1 MVATR
6 LKYNL
11 TQGTHILDLAKD
23 LSAYH
28 RRMHRQKKIYTVY
41 GGFIRNNA
49 GTSAKFN
56 VAPLTWQSKAA
67 VNRAFKIWRKM
78 IHETLK
84 DREGLKTGKWNDFKI
99 LLDNSSTSTIASSKD
114 AADNNLSPGEWDY
127 STLTQ
132 PQLVPVQDAAGNPTA
147 AGFDLDADQWEIC
160 ITGVHSG
167 AAPNYTRI
175 SAIQSWVDS
184 RPVLPSS
191 GEPENVININDPLS
205 NMFDV
210 EDNDNE
216 KVTIIEAE
224 GDLPP
229 YSRTLPYG
237 IGAGALAPVSIADND
252 ASDNTTALGSSVH
265 GFQALCGLVQVVVT
279 ADSGTC
285 ELFIDVESQGES
297 F

>member
-11 TQGTHILDLAKD
+11 TNGTHYLDLARD
-23 LSAYH
+23 LSEYH
-28 RRMHRQKKIYTVY
+28 RKLHRQKKIYTVY

-67 VNRAFKIWRKM
+67 VNRTFKIWRKM
-78 IHETLK
+78 ISETLK
-84 DREGLKTGKWNDFKI
+84 KKDGLKTGRWNDFKVF
-99 LLDNSSTSTIASSKD
+99 LNTSMGHTGTSSVD
-114 AADNNLSPGEWDY
+114 AAGNRLSDGEWDY

-132 PQLVPVQDAAGNPTA
+132 PQLIDPDGDGGLEYDAN
-147 AGFDLDADQWEIC
+147 ADQWE
-160 ITGVHSG
+160 VHIVGPHAG
-167 AAPNYTRI
+167 AAPNYTRVGM
-175 SAIQSWVDS
+175 IQSWTDS
-184 RPVLPSS
+184 RAPTDPAGTPVDIPNPL
-191 GEPENVININDPLS
+191 DPLS
-205 NMFDV
+205 NMIDV
-210 EDNDNE
+210 EDDDEE
-216 KVTIIEAE
+216 KIIVIQGE
-224 GDLPP
+224 GDSPP
-229 YSRTLPYG
+229 YHRTAPYG
-237 IGAGALAPVSIADND
+237 IATSSSLAPVSIADND
-252 ASDNTTALGSSVH
+252 ASADTTALGSSVH